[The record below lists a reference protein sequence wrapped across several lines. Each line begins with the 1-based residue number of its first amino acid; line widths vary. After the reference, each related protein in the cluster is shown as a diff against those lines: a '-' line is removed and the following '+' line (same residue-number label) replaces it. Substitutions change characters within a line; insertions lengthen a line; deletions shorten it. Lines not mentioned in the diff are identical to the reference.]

1 VVVLNWL
8 LGIRPTSKGL
18 RVDPVIPKAWPGFKM
33 KRLFRGTTYH
43 ISVTNN
49 GQGQGVKELKV
60 DGKKQPGDLIP
71 DFQDGQNHRVE
82 VVIG

>member
-1 VVVLNWL
+1 
-8 LGIRPTSKGL
+8 
-18 RVDPVIPKAWPGFKM
+18 M